1 MNPETTVRR
10 VDRSEL
16 ARRATEALE
25 RVACA
30 AGRQLDR
37 HAGGYGLSDAKLEV
51 LDVLCCRQDRRACLH
66 ALGDELGVTRPNVTK
81 LVDGLE
87 RAGLV
92 ERLPH
97 PSDRRMVQA
106 HVTEQGMAVAADA
119 LPGAQRADGAPVG
132 RARRRELELL
142 VALLDAVAERTAERA
157 SRVRTGDAG
166 VAEARAAQRLRPI
179 AT

>member
-87 RAGLV
+87 RTGLV

-106 HVTEQGMAVAADA
+106 HVTDQGMAVAADA
-119 LPGAQRADGAPVG
+119 LPGRNELMEHLWDALDE
-132 RARRRELELL
+132 RELELL
-142 VALLDAVAERTAERA
+142 VALLDAVAERT
-157 SRVRTGDAG
+157 V
-166 VAEARAAQRLRPI
+166 P
-179 AT
+179 

>member
-1 MNPETTVRR
+1 MMNPETTAPPVTRA
-10 VDRSEL
+10 EL
-16 ARRATEALE
+16 ARRASEALD

-30 AGRQLDR
+30 ADRRLER

-51 LDVLCCRQDRRACLH
+51 LEVLSCCSDRRACLH

-87 RAGLV
+87 RGGLV

-106 HVTEQGMAVAADA
+106 HVTRQGLLVAEEA
-119 LPGAQRADGAPVG
+119 LPGRGELMQRLWDVLDDDELAQ
-132 RARRRELELL
+132 L
-142 VALLDAVAERTAERA
+142 VALLQTVAERAYRE
-157 SRVRTGDAG
+157 
-166 VAEARAAQRLRPI
+166 PI
-179 AT
+179 ST

>member
-1 MNPETTVRR
+1 MNLETTVPRA
-10 VDRSEL
+10 DRSEL
-16 ARRATEALE
+16 TRLATEALE

-87 RAGLV
+87 RTGLV

-106 HVTEQGMAVAADA
+106 HVTDHGMAVAADA
-119 LPGAQRADGAPVG
+119 LPGRGELMERLWDALDE
-132 RARRRELELL
+132 RELELL
-142 VALLDAVAERTAERA
+142 VALLDAVAERTA
-157 SRVRTGDAG
+157 DPAG
-166 VAEARAAQRLRPI
+166 AG
-179 AT
+179 